1 MTRLFKSNWPAT
13 RKILMAGRKSRRKT
27 IKVDMS
33 HKITTADYISVFKP
47 GVGSRVTKLPGKGT
61 INMTSGSIAK
71 MAGPSSAQSEEI
83 RTRSIDELQRELVEK
98 AQKAGFTPEIKDMID
113 SIDEARKVLT
123 KKNFELN
130 ILETLAMESTDEN
143 VSELREQLFTTVRLV
158 HQDLVNEIMIHEYRD
173 DALEPTSVY
182 IDKSDIYSNRD
193 NLIQKVRTW
202 FYKRKEM
209 REQLKQYK
217 KNLKTSMDLKGY

>member
-1 MTRLFKSNWPAT
+1 MGP
-13 RKILMAGRKSRRKT
+13 
-27 IKVDMS
+27 
-33 HKITTADYISVFKP
+33 
-47 GVGSRVTKLPGKGT
+47 
-61 INMTSGSIAK
+61 GSIAK

-98 AQKAGFTPEIKDMID
+98 AQKIGFTPEIKDMID

-143 VSELREQLFTTVRLV
+143 VSELREQLFITVRLV
-158 HQDLVNEIMIHEYRD
+158 HQDLVNEIMIREYRD
-173 DALEPTSVY
+173 DGLEPSSIYV
-182 IDKSDIYSNRD
+182 DKMDMGDDRD
-193 NLIQKVRTW
+193 GRITQKVRTW

-209 REQLKQYK
+209 REKLKQYK
-217 KNLKTSMDLKGY
+217 KNLKTNMDLKGY

>member
-1 MTRLFKSNWPAT
+1 
-13 RKILMAGRKSRRKT
+13 MA
-27 IKVDMS
+27 
-33 HKITTADYISVFKP
+33 
-47 GVGSRVTKLPGKGT
+47 
-61 INMTSGSIAK
+61 SGSTAR
-71 MAGPSSAQSEEI
+71 MAGPSLAQSEGV
-83 RTRSIDELQRELVEK
+83 RTRILSVDELQRELVEK

-113 SIDEARKVLT
+113 SIDEARKILT

-130 ILETLAMESTDEN
+130 IIETLAMESTDEN

-173 DALEPTSVY
+173 EALEPHSVY
-182 IDKSDIYSNRD
+182 GDKADIYSNRD
-193 NLIQKVRTW
+193 NLLQKVRVW

-217 KNLKTSMDLKGY
+217 KNLKTNMDLKGY

>member
-1 MTRLFKSNWPAT
+1 MGPGSTAG
-13 RKILMAGRKSRRKT
+13 MAG
-27 IKVDMS
+27 
-33 HKITTADYISVFKP
+33 
-47 GVGSRVTKLPGKGT
+47 
-61 INMTSGSIAK
+61 
-71 MAGPSSAQSEEI
+71 SSAQSEGI
-83 RTRSIDELQRELVEK
+83 RTLSVDELQRELIEK